1 MAKLAEHEVFAAVAG
16 ERVNDDRLEQ
26 LGVSVGAGT
35 GNYEDCIHYL
45 LTQPEQ
51 WSDPLV
57 RLFRI
62 TPALTSG
69 WLSRDIAFA
78 VQLYIKDGCIAGGRI
93 IKYKETCSECGLRPS
108 GYEMAPTQQE
118 LRIAKR
124 IVHSHIWFLRGWLYE

>member
-1 MAKLAEHEVFAAVAG
+1 MAKLVEHEVFAAVVG
-16 ERVNDDRLEQ
+16 ERVNDGRLEQ

-35 GNYEDCIHYL
+35 GNYEDCTHYL
-45 LTQPEQ
+45 LTRPEQ
-51 WSDPLV
+51 WDDSHR

-69 WLSRDIAFA
+69 WQNGDIAFG

-93 IKYKETCSECGLRPS
+93 IKYKETCTECGLRPS

-124 IVHSHIWFLRGWLYE
+124 VLEYLIGDGE

>member
-1 MAKLAEHEVFAAVAG
+1 MAKLVEHEVFATVVG
-16 ERVNDDRLEQ
+16 ERVNDGRLEQ

-35 GNYEDCIHYL
+35 GNYEDCTHYL
-45 LTQPEQ
+45 LTKPEQ
-51 WSDPLV
+51 WDDSLM

-69 WLSRDIAFA
+69 WHTRDIAFG
-78 VQLYIKDGCIAGGRI
+78 VQLYIKDDCIAGGRI
-93 IKYKETCSECGLRPS
+93 IKYRETCSECSLRPS

-124 IVHSHIWFLRGWLYE
+124 VLEYLIEDGE

>member
-1 MAKLAEHEVFAAVAG
+1 MAKLVEHEVFAAVVG
-16 ERVNDDRLEQ
+16 ERVNEGRLEQ

-35 GNYEDCIHYL
+35 GNYEDCTHYL
-45 LTQPEQ
+45 LTKPEQ
-51 WSDPLV
+51 WDDPLM

-69 WLSRDIAFA
+69 WHTQDIAFG

-93 IKYKETCSECGLRPS
+93 IKYKETCSDCGLRPS

-124 IVHSHIWFLRGWLYE
+124 VLEYLIEDGE

>member
-1 MAKLAEHEVFAAVAG
+1 MAKLVEHEVFAAVVG
-16 ERVNDDRLEQ
+16 ERVNDGRLEQ

-35 GNYEDCIHYL
+35 GNYGDCTHYL
-45 LTQPEQ
+45 LTKLEQ
-51 WSDPLV
+51 WDDLLM

-69 WLSRDIAFA
+69 WHNRDIAFG

-93 IKYKETCSECGLRPS
+93 IKYKKTCSECALRPS

-124 IVHSHIWFLRGWLYE
+124 LLEYLIEDGE

>member
-1 MAKLAEHEVFAAVAG
+1 MAKLVEHEVFAAVVG
-16 ERVNDDRLEQ
+16 ERVNDGRLEQ

-35 GNYEDCIHYL
+35 GNYEDCTHYL
-45 LTQPEQ
+45 LTKPEQ
-51 WSDPLV
+51 WDDPLM

-69 WLSRDIAFA
+69 WYSRDIAFG

-93 IKYKETCSECGLRPS
+93 IKYKETCSDCGLRPS

-124 IVHSHIWFLRGWLYE
+124 ILEYLIEDGE

>member
-1 MAKLAEHEVFAAVAG
+1 MAKLAEHEVFAAVVG

-26 LGVSVGAGT
+26 LGASVGAGT

-51 WSDPLV
+51 WSDPLM

-69 WLSRDIAFA
+69 WLSRGIAFA
-78 VQLYIKDGCIAGGRI
+78 VQLYLKDGCIAGGRI
-93 IKYKETCSECGLRPS
+93 IK
-108 GYEMAPTQQE
+108 
-118 LRIAKR
+118 
-124 IVHSHIWFLRGWLYE
+124 